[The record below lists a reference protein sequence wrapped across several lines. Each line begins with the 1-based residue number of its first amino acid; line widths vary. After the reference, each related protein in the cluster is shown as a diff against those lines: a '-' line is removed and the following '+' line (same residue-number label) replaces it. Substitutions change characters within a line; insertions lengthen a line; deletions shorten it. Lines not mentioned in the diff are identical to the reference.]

1 MLLVYNNY
9 SVYAACNIQETLF
22 AHDVGLLQTVNA
34 ECDPVCTCVESC
46 SDWNNLSFLFTRY
59 MCLRLEPYSA
69 YYDSSWRV
77 VL

>member
-46 SDWNNLSFLFTRY
+46 SDWNNLSFFVY
-59 MCLRLEPYSA
+59 PVHVSAIGAVFRL
-69 YYDSSWRV
+69 
-77 VL
+77 L